1 VSSVLIKNNKG
12 GIKMTT
18 KKDTIEINKST
29 LMVGVIVVLV
39 IAFAASLMTGG
50 FSGNNDNSA
59 RAAVA
64 VPSAPAPT
72 PSVNMKAL
80 VDDDA
85 VLGDKNAPVTI
96 VEFSDYECPFCGR
109 FYSQTEGQ
117 IKSEY
122 IDTGKVKL
130 IYRDFPLL
138 RLHKNAQKAA
148 EAAECAGEQD
158 KYYEMHD
165 MLFEN
170 GVTGGV
176 TTFKGYAK
184 SLGLDTAKFDK
195 CLDSGA
201 MTKEIAKDVA
211 DAQAVGVQG
220 TPAFYINGKLI
231 SGAQPYSVFKT
242 AIDSALAN

>member
-1 VSSVLIKNNKG
+1 
-12 GIKMTT
+12 MTT